1 MTKIKQL
8 NFFKGRKAEDLAKNY
23 LTNKG
28 YQFVEKNYKSEVGE
42 IDLIFRQNQ
51 DWIFVE
57 VKMKQN
63 DRLGQPEEMLTL
75 NKLNQVKKVA
85 IGYCLARKININ
97 QTRLRLEAVCVV
109 GQTDGTFKI
118 RHYAD
123 LEC

>member
-1 MTKIKQL
+1 MIKVKQL
-8 NFFKGRKAEDLAKNY
+8 NFFKGRRAENLAKAH
-23 LTNKG
+23 LLNKG
-28 YQFVEKNYKSEVGE
+28 YQFVEQNFKNEVGE

-63 DRLGQPEEMLTL
+63 DRLGQPEEMLNL
-75 NKLNQVKKVA
+75 SKLNQVKKVA
-85 IGYCLARKININ
+85 ISYCLARKININ
-97 QTRLRLEAVCVV
+97 QTRLRLEAICVI
-109 GQTDGTFKI
+109 GQTGGTFMV